1 MKDKLIKLIDV
12 KSIIT
17 FALTGAFIYMNVAD
31 MEVSETFKTV
41 YIMICGFYFG
51 TQYQKHI
58 KGGTDND

>member
-1 MKDKLIKLIDV
+1 MKDRLIKLINV

-17 FALTGAFIYMNVAD
+17 FALTGAFIYMNVTG

-51 TQYQKHI
+51 TQFQKCVST
-58 KGGTDND
+58 KEE

>member
-1 MKDKLIKLIDV
+1 MKDRLIKLIDV

-17 FALTGAFIYMNVAD
+17 FALTGAFIYMNVTG

-51 TQYQKHI
+51 TQFQKHAPT
-58 KGGTDND
+58 KEE

>member
-17 FALTGAFIYMNVAD
+17 FALTGAFIYMNVTG

-51 TQYQKHI
+51 TQFQKHVST
-58 KGGTDND
+58 KEE

>member
-17 FALTGAFIYMNVAD
+17 FALTGAFIYMNVTG
-31 MEVSETFKTV
+31 MEVPETFKTV

-51 TQYQKHI
+51 TQFQKRVST
-58 KGGTDND
+58 KEE

>member
-17 FALTGAFIYMNVAD
+17 FALTGAFIYMNVTS
-31 MEVSETFKTV
+31 MEISETFKTV

-51 TQYQKHI
+51 TQFQKRVS
-58 KGGTDND
+58 KKEE

>member
-17 FALTGAFIYMNVAD
+17 FALTGAFIYMNVTD

-41 YIMICGFYFG
+41 YIMVCSFYFG
-51 TQYQKHI
+51 TQFQKHAP
-58 KGGTDND
+58 KKEE